1 MIEPTKP
8 ESTAPSG
15 DITQTLGLERPTTI
29 YIRLKPY
36 LLWGAALLLVAII
49 ALLVWKKRASDNQVS
64 YQTQEVTR
72 GSITVTVSATGTLQP
87 NNQVDV
93 GSEISGTFRTVEVD
107 YNDRVKRGQVLAR
120 IDTAKQEAL
129 VKQTVASLEAARAKV
144 LQAHATVSEAKAK
157 LARLVHVQEA
167 SGGKVPSK
175 SEMESARATLER
187 AVADEANA
195 KATVTQAEGSLEAQ
209 RIDLSKS
216 VLRSPINGIVLK
228 RAVEPGQTVAA
239 SLQTSVLFTLAE
251 DLTQMELQV
260 DVDEAD
266 VGKVQPGQSAT
277 FTVSAYPD
285 RTFPAVVSQVRFGS
299 KTVAGVVTYTTVLK
313 VNNLDLLLRPGM
325 TGTAG
330 ITVQKVDNATLVPNT
345 SLRFSPPAATVVR
358 QSNSGGSLLGKLM
371 PRPPGSATK
380 QQDSAADKQQQHIW
394 TLTAGQLQKIA
405 VTTGMT
411 DGVKTEVKSGKVE
424 PGMPVVVDVVEV
436 KK

>member
-1 MIEPTKP
+1 MTDSTKAEPKVP
-8 ESTAPSG
+8 AN
-15 DITQTLGLERPTTI
+15 DITQTLGLDRQTTLSV
-29 YIRLKPY
+29 RLKPY
-36 LLWGAALLLVAII
+36 LLRGAALLLVAIV
-49 ALLVWKKRASDNQVS
+49 ALLVWKKRAADSQVS
-64 YQTQEVTR
+64 YQTQEVSR
-72 GSITVTVSATGTLQP
+72 GSLTITVSATGTLQP

-93 GSEISGTFRTVEVD
+93 GSEISGTFKTVEVN
-107 YNDRVKRGQVLAR
+107 YNDRIKRGQVLGR

-157 LARLVHVQEA
+157 LARLVQVQEA

-187 AVADEANA
+187 AIADEANT
-195 KATVTQAEGSLEAQ
+195 KATVIQAEASLEAQ

-251 DLTQMELQV
+251 DLTKMELQV

-266 VGKVQPGQSAT
+266 VGKVQPGQNAT

-313 VNNLDLLLRPGM
+313 VNNADLLLRPGM

-330 ITVQKVDNATLVPNT
+330 ITVQKVDNAMLVPNT
-345 SLRFSPPAATVVR
+345 ALRFSPPAAPVVK
-358 QSNSGGSLLGKLM
+358 QSSGSLIGKLM
-371 PRPPGSATK
+371 PRPPSSAPKPQESAT
-380 QQDSAADKQQQHIW
+380 DKQQHIW
-394 TLTAGQLQKIA
+394 TLTTGQLQKIT

-411 DGVKTEVKSGKVE
+411 DGVKTEVKADTLE
-424 PGMPVVVDVVEV
+424 PGMPVVVDLAEV

>member
-1 MIEPTKP
+1 MTDPT
-8 ESTAPSG
+8 ESQSTAPSR
-15 DITQTLGLERPTTI
+15 DIAQTLGIDRHTTR
-29 YIRLKPY
+29 YARLKPY
-36 LLWGAALLLVAII
+36 ILWGGMLLLVAII
-49 ALLVWKKRASDNQVS
+49 ALLVWKKRAADGQVS
-64 YQTQEVTR
+64 YQTQEVVR
-72 GSITVTVSATGTLQP
+72 GNLVITVSATGTLQP

-93 GSEISGTFRTVEVD
+93 GSEISGTFKTVEVN
-107 YNDRVKRGQVLAR
+107 YNDRVRRGQVLGR
-120 IDTAKQEAL
+120 LDTAKQEAQ
-129 VKQTVASLEAARAKV
+129 VKQTIASLEAARARV
-144 LQAHATVSEAKAK
+144 LQARATVSEAKAK
-157 LARLVHVQEA
+157 LARLVQVEEA

-187 AVADEANA
+187 AVADEANV
-195 KATVTQAEGSLEAQ
+195 KAAVTQADASLEVQ
-209 RIDLSKS
+209 RIDLAKS

-251 DLTQMELQV
+251 DLTLMELQV

-266 VGKVQPGQSAT
+266 VGKVQPGQNAT

-313 VNNLDLLLRPGM
+313 VNNTDLLLRPGM

-330 ITVQKVDNATLVPNT
+330 ITVQKVDNVTLVPNT
-345 SLRFSPPAATVVR
+345 ALRFSPPAAVAVK
-358 QSNSGGSLLGKLM
+358 QSSGGSLLGKLM
-371 PRPPGSATK
+371 PRPPS
-380 QQDSAADKQQQHIW
+380 QAAKPQENDPNTQRHVW
-394 TLTAGQLQKIA
+394 TLRAGQLQKIA

-411 DGVKTEVKSGKVE
+411 DGVRTEVKGGALE
-424 PGMPVVVDVVEV
+424 PGTPVVVDLVEA

>member
-1 MIEPTKP
+1 MIEPAKP
-8 ESTAPSG
+8 ESTVPSR
-15 DITQTLGLERPTTI
+15 DITQTLGLDRPATI
-29 YIRLKPY
+29 YTRLKPY
-36 LLWGAALLLVAII
+36 LLWGAALLLVAVI

-64 YQTQEVTR
+64 YQTQQVTR

-129 VKQTVASLEAARAKV
+129 VRQTVASLEAARAKV
-144 LQAHATVSEAKAK
+144 LQAHATVREAKAK

-175 SEMESARATLER
+175 SEMESARATFER

-195 KATVTQAEGSLEAQ
+195 KATVTQAEASLEAQ

-313 VNNLDLLLRPGM
+313 VNNSDLLLRPGM

-345 SLRFSPPAATVVR
+345 ALRFSPPAATVVK

-371 PRPPGSATK
+371 PRPPSLATK
-380 QQDSAADKQQQHIW
+380 PQDSATDKQHHIW

-411 DGVKTEVKSGKVE
+411 DGVKTEVKSGTLE

>member
-1 MIEPTKP
+1 MTDPTKP
-8 ESTAPSG
+8 EAKVPDN
-15 DITQTLGLERPTTI
+15 DIAYTLGLDQQTTG
-29 YIRLKPY
+29 YSRLKPY
-36 LLWGAALLLVAII
+36 LFWGVTILLVAVI
-49 ALLVWKKRASDNQVS
+49 ALLVWKKRTADNQVS
-64 YQTQEVTR
+64 YQTQEVSR

-93 GSEISGTFRTVEVD
+93 GSEISGTFKTVEVD
-107 YNDRVKRGQVLAR
+107 YNDRVKRGQVLGR

-157 LARLVHVQEA
+157 LARLVQVQEA

-175 SEMESARATLER
+175 SEMESARAAFER

-195 KATVTQAEGSLEAQ
+195 KASVTQAEASLEVQ
-209 RIDLSKS
+209 RIDLAKS

-285 RTFPAVVSQVRFGS
+285 RTFPAIVGQVRFGS

-313 VNNLDLLLRPGM
+313 VNNADLLLRPGM

-330 ITVQKVDNATLVPNT
+330 ITVQKVDNAMLVPNT
-345 SLRFSPPAATVVR
+345 VLRFLPPAAPVVK
-358 QSNSGGSLLGKLM
+358 QSSGSLLGKLM
-371 PRPPGSATK
+371 PRPPSSAPKPQENAPAT
-380 QQDSAADKQQQHIW
+380 QQHIW
-394 TLTAGQLQKIA
+394 TLRAGQLQKIA
-405 VTTGMT
+405 VTAGMT
-411 DGVKTEVKSGKVE
+411 DGVKTEVKGSTLE
-424 PGMPVVVDVVEV
+424 IGMPVVVDVAEV